1 MPQPILIPGYDRS
14 AWHDDTYPGVL
25 FDLPMEKGVLHS
37 TEGVSLP
44 TYGPGGTDA
53 PNVTLDPWR
62 RLRWQHHPLNAAS
75 RALVNPASTQVSEN
89 RDRVWQVEIIGCSDT
104 KWAAKIGRPDRDLD
118 RLTDDDYDWLGEQ
131 IALMCDLTGVPPTL
145 TTSRPWLRYPASYG
159 NSAARMSGPEYNAYR
174 GILGHMHVSG
184 NLHGDPKIDRDRMQ
198 AAVTRHSAASDP
210 EVAAEQAALNAAL
223 AGWPGYVPIT
233 VDGVDGDRT
242 ALARSQYMATLESL
256 AKQLA
261 RIEKQNDDILESL
274 IIPLNAEGRRVFGS
288 DRDSITTGQA
298 LAGMGLAARRS
309 EVVLAIAEAEATEA
323 MRKWASDG
331 GPKPGLDRPKGV
343 DQ

>member
-1 MPQPILIPGYDRS
+1 MPTPILIPGYDRS
-14 AWHDDTYPGVL
+14 DTAWHDDTYPGML

-44 TYGPGGTDA
+44 TYGVGGTDA
-53 PNVTLDPWR
+53 PNVTIDPWR

-75 RALVNPASTQVSEN
+75 RALVNPTSTAVSEN

-145 TTSRPWLRYPASYG
+145 TTSRPWLRYPSSYG
-159 NSAARMSGPEYNAYR
+159 NSPARMSGPEYDAYR
-174 GILGHMHVSG
+174 GVLGHMHASG
-184 NLHGDPKIDRDRMQ
+184 NLHGDPKIDRDRLQ

-210 EVAAEQAALNAAL
+210 KVAAEQAALNAAL
-223 AGWPGYVPIT
+223 AQTPGYVPIT

-242 ALARSQYMATLESL
+242 ELARSQYMATLESL
-256 AKQLA
+256 
-261 RIEKQNDDILESL
+261 EKQIAEIRASQTTGIERDRAAKAGARDVALASL
-274 IIPLNAEGRRVFGS
+274 VEAIGVKVAEGDEAILSAVKAL
-288 DRDSITTGQA
+288 QA
-298 LAGMGLAARRS
+298 AHTEPE
-309 EVVLAIAEAEATEA
+309 EVSA
-323 MRKWASDG
+323 
-331 GPKPGLDRPKGV
+331 
-343 DQ
+343 

>member
-14 AWHDDTYPGVL
+14 DTAWHHDTYPGVL

-44 TYGPGGTDA
+44 TYGVGGTDA
-53 PNVTLDPWR
+53 PNVTVDPWR

-75 RALVNPASTQVSEN
+75 RALVNPTSTEVSEN

-145 TTSRPWLRYPASYG
+145 TTSRPWLRYPSSYG
-159 NSAARMSGPEYNAYR
+159 NSPARMSGPEYDAYR

-210 EVAAEQAALNAAL
+210 KVAAEQAALNAAL
-223 AGWPGYVPIT
+223 AQTPGYVPIT
-233 VDGVDGDRT
+233 VDGVDGPRT
-242 ALARSQYMATLESL
+242 ALARSQFVATLESL
-256 AKQLA
+256 
-261 RIEKQNDDILESL
+261 EKQIAEIRASQTTGIERDRAAKAGARDVALASL
-274 IIPLNAEGRRVFGS
+274 VEAIGVKVAEGDEAILSAVKAL
-288 DRDSITTGQA
+288 QA
-298 LAGMGLAARRS
+298 AHTEPE
-309 EVVLAIAEAEATEA
+309 EVSA
-323 MRKWASDG
+323 
-331 GPKPGLDRPKGV
+331 
-343 DQ
+343 

>member
-1 MPQPILIPGYDRS
+1 MPTPILIPGYDRS
-14 AWHDDTYPGVL
+14 DTAWHDDTYPGVL

-44 TYGPGGTDA
+44 TYGVGGTDA
-53 PNVTLDPWR
+53 PNVTIDPWR

-75 RALVNPASTQVSEN
+75 RALVNPASTEVSEN

-145 TTSRPWLRYPASYG
+145 TTSRPWPRYPASYG
-159 NSAARMSGPEYNAYR
+159 NSPARMSGPEYDGYR

-184 NLHGDPKIDRDRMQ
+184 NLHGDPKIDPDRMQ

-210 EVAAEQAALNAAL
+210 KIAAEQTFLNAAL
-223 AGWPGYVPIT
+223 AQTPGYIPLT
-233 VDGVDGDRT
+233 VDGIDGDRT
-242 ALARSQYMATLESL
+242 ELARSQFMATLESL
-256 AKQLA
+256 AKQLD
-261 RIEKQNDDILESL
+261 RIDERLDGLATRKSAHLMLAILQALRDKVIPEK
-274 IIPLNAEGRRVFGS
+274 AEEIKAAVAAL
-288 DRDSITTGQA
+288 DRDEPE
-298 LAGMGLAARRS
+298 
-309 EVVLAIAEAEATEA
+309 EVTA
-323 MRKWASDG
+323 
-331 GPKPGLDRPKGV
+331 
-343 DQ
+343 

>member
-1 MPQPILIPGYDRS
+1 MPTPILIPGYDRS
-14 AWHDDTYPGVL
+14 DTAWHYDTYPGVL

-44 TYGPGGTDA
+44 TYGVGGTDA
-53 PNVTLDPWR
+53 PNVTIDPWR

-75 RALVNPASTQVSEN
+75 RALVNPASTEVSEN

-104 KWAAKIGRPDRDLD
+104 EWAAKIGRPDRDLD

-159 NSAARMSGPEYNAYR
+159 NSPARMSGPEYDAYR

-210 EVAAEQAALNAAL
+210 KVAAEQVALNDAL

-233 VDGVDGDRT
+233 VDGIDGPKTQAAQEAYEMTLANLETKLDAIGVKLDTHAT
-242 ALARSQYMATLESL
+242 ALD
-256 AKQLA
+256 
-261 RIEKQNDDILESL
+261 RIEAAVRGIPRAVAGFVSNGRDLVTWMRLGAGALRLTPEGTEVGIL
-274 IIPLNAEGRRVFGS
+274 PPVPP
-288 DRDSITTGQA
+288 
-298 LAGMGLAARRS
+298 LAADD
-309 EVVLAIAEAEATEA
+309 VL
-323 MRKWASDG
+323 S
-331 GPKPGLDRPKGV
+331 KPAKP
-343 DQ
+343 